1 MDLTTNA
8 HSPKPA
14 RPLNIWVVSDGRAG
28 IENQALGLAEAIA
41 RKIEADISVKRVAW
55 PRWMRRAPSRITP
68 AWPKLLDFGGETL
81 TPPWPD
87 LWIGNGRA
95 SIPLSI
101 GVRRWSNHRTFVVQL
116 QDPVRNPRLFDLVIP
131 PRHDG
136 LEGPNVFPIIG
147 AAHRVIGTRL
157 REAMSAFRAEIDAL
171 PHPRVAVLIGGVAKA
186 YRMSLSHSNR
196 LADLIEDAVSR
207 SGGSLMLTFSRR
219 TPPDART
226 LLTDRLSHL
235 PGVIWNDEGPNP
247 YFAFL
252 GAADVIL
259 VTEDSA
265 NMPAEAA
272 ASGAPVYLLPM
283 EGGQAR
289 RRRFHEDL
297 AARGVTRPF
306 TGSLESWTYPPLN
319 ETDRAAEEVI
329 RRMSQPRLNPQG
341 SDTRLHQI
349 AAIRSRLRR
358 IVGR

>member
-1 MDLTTNA
+1 MDLTA
-8 HSPKPA
+8 DASPRLAP
-14 RPLNIWVVSDGRAG
+14 RPLTIWVVSDGRAG
-28 IENQALGLAEAIA
+28 IENQALGLAEAVA
-41 RKIEADISVKRVAW
+41 RKTDAHICVKRVAW
-55 PRWMRRAPSRITP
+55 PGWMRRVPSRLTP
-68 AWPKLLDFGGETL
+68 AWPRLLDVGGDAVR
-81 TPPWPD
+81 PPWPD

-136 LEGPNVFPIIG
+136 LTGPNVFPIIG
-147 AAHRVIGTRL
+147 AAHRVVESRL
-157 REAMSAFRAEIDAL
+157 QEAKAAFHAELDAL
-171 PHPRVAVLIGGVAKA
+171 PRPRVAVLIGGVAKA
-186 YRMSLSHSNR
+186 YRMSPLHSDR
-196 LADLIEDAVSR
+196 LASDIEGAVNG

-219 TPPDART
+219 TPADARK
-226 LLTDRLSHL
+226 LLTERLSNL
-235 PGVIWNDEGPNP
+235 PGLIWNDEGPNP

-297 AARGVTRPF
+297 AAHGVTRPF
-306 TGSLESWTYPPLN
+306 TGSLERWTYPPLN
-319 ETDRAAEEVI
+319 ETDRAAEEVL
-329 RRMSQPRLNPQG
+329 RRMGHPRLNPEG
-341 SDTRLHQI
+341 SDTTLH
-349 AAIRSRLRR
+349 
-358 IVGR
+358 

>member
-8 HSPKPA
+8 HSPRTSP
-14 RPLNIWVVSDGRAG
+14 PIHIWVVSDGRAG
-28 IENQALGLAEAIA
+28 IENQALGLAEAVA
-41 RKIEADISVKRVAW
+41 RKTDARIFVKRLVW
-55 PRWMRRAPSRITP
+55 PRWMRRVPSRLIP
-68 AWPKLLDFGGETL
+68 AWPRLLDVGADDL

-101 GVRRWSNHRTFVVQL
+101 GVRRWSNHQTFVVQL
-116 QDPVRNPRLFDLVIP
+116 QDPVRDPRLFDLVIP

-147 AAHRVIGTRL
+147 AAHRVITSRL
-157 REAMSAFRAEIDAL
+157 QEAASAFGAEIDAL

-186 YRMSLSHSNR
+186 YRMSLSHSKR
-196 LADLIEDAVSR
+196 LADDIEGAVTR

-219 TPPDART
+219 TPDDARK

-235 PGVIWNDEGPNP
+235 PGVIWNDKGPNP

-297 AARGVTRPF
+297 AAHGVTRPF
-306 TGSLESWTYPPLN
+306 TGALESWTYPPLN

-329 RRMSQPRLNPQG
+329 HRMSQPRLNPSA

>member
-1 MDLTTNA
+1 VDLTIDA
-8 HSPKPA
+8 SSPFA
-14 RPLNIWVVSDGRAG
+14 TRPLSIWVVSDGRAG
-28 IENQALGLAEAIA
+28 IENQALGLAEAVA
-41 RKIEADISVKRVAW
+41 RKTDADIAVKRVAW
-55 PRWMRRAPSRITP
+55 PRWMRRSPSRLIP
-68 AWPKLLDFGGETL
+68 AWPKLLEVGANAF

-101 GVRRWSNHRTFVVQL
+101 AVRRWSKHRTFVVQL
-116 QDPVRNPRLFDLVIP
+116 QDPVRNPLLFDLVIP

-136 LEGPNVFPIIG
+136 LNGPNVFPIIG
-147 AAHRVIGTRL
+147 AAHRVVASRL
-157 REAMSAFRAEIDAL
+157 QEAQTAFQAELDAL
-171 PHPRVAVLIGGVAKA
+171 PRPRVAVLIGGVAKA
-186 YRMSLSHSNR
+186 YRMSLAHSDR
-196 LADLIEDAVSR
+196 LASQIEGAVQR

-219 TPPDART
+219 TPADARK
-226 LLTDRLSHL
+226 LLTDRLSKL

-247 YFAFL
+247 YFSFL

-297 AARGVTRPF
+297 AAHGVTRPF
-306 TGSLESWTYPPLN
+306 TGHLETWTYPPLN
-319 ETDRAAEEVI
+319 ETDRAAEEVL
-329 RRMSQPRLNPQG
+329 RRLSQSRLNPEG
-341 SDTRLHQI
+341 PDTRLHQI

>member
-1 MDLTTNA
+1 MDLTPA
-8 HSPKPA
+8 ASSSPES

-28 IENQALGLAEAIA
+28 IENQALGLAEAVA
-41 RKIEADISVKRVAW
+41 RKVNANITIKRVAW
-55 PRWMRRAPSRITP
+55 PRWMRRTPSRLIP
-68 AWPKLLDFGGETL
+68 SRPELLVVGGAEL
-81 TPPWPD
+81 APPWPD
-87 LWIGNGRA
+87 VWIGNGRA

-101 GVRRWSNHRTFVVQL
+101 GIRRWSNHRTFVVQL
-116 QDPVRNPRLFDLVIP
+116 QDPVRNPKLFDLVIP

-147 AAHRVIGTRL
+147 AAHRVVVNRL
-157 REAMSAFRAEIDAL
+157 EEARTAFSSELDAL
-171 PHPRVAVLIGGVAKA
+171 PRPRVAVLIGGVAKA
-186 YRMSLSHSNR
+186 YRMSLKHSDH
-196 LADLIEDAVSR
+196 LANDIEGAIRR

-219 TPPDART
+219 TPTDARK
-226 LLTDRLSHL
+226 LLTDRLSGL
-235 PGVIWNDEGPNP
+235 PGVIWNDQGPNP

-297 AARGVTRPF
+297 EAHGVTRPF
-306 TGSLESWTYPPLN
+306 TGNLESWTYPPLN
-319 ETDRAAEEVI
+319 ETDRAAEEVL
-329 RRMSQPRLNPQG
+329 RRMRQPRLNPAVP
-341 SDTRLHQI
+341 DTRLHQI